1 MDRRI
6 LAGVVIAFIAGATGY
21 FTHDAI
27 SDAGTPGET
36 IAAPPANSV
45 RVLYSLAARRNDREV
60 IALIDAAKQ
69 HIYFAMYE
77 FTLRDIADALVA
89 AKKRGVDVEGVV
101 DSEESAKSYGRPIVS
116 ELLAAGIPV
125 KTEKHKDGSGIMHIK
140 ALASENAYALGS
152 YNWTASA
159 TSENDEL
166 LEIGTAPQLVS
177 TYNTILKKLI
187 DEYPNANPD
196 AQEAGPAGEFDMSEA
211 SEHVGQTARVRGTLV
226 NAHRSNNGTIFLDF
240 CRQYRNC
247 PFSAVIF
254 ADDAPKF
261 GDFSKFVGKEITVSG
276 KISSYQSR
284 AEIIVRTPEQI
295 NQSRTDE

>member
-6 LAGVVIAFIAGATGY
+6 LTGVAIAFVAGAAGY

-27 SDAGTPGET
+27 SDAGIPGET
-36 IAAPPANSV
+36 MAAPPANSV
-45 RVLYSLAARRNDREV
+45 RVLYSLTARRNDREV

-69 HIYFAMYE
+69 HVWFAMYE

-101 DSEESAKSYGRPIVS
+101 DSGESAKSYGRPIIS

-125 KTEKHKDGSGIMHIK
+125 KTEKHKDGNGIMHIK

-166 LEIGTAPQLVS
+166 LEIGTAPQLVA
-177 TYNTILKKLI
+177 TYNAILKKLI
-187 DEYPNANPD
+187 DEYPGADPG

-226 NAHRSNNGTIFLDF
+226 NAHRSNSGTIFLDF

>member
-1 MDRRI
+1 MARRI
-6 LAGVVIAFIAGATGY
+6 LAGFGIALIAGAAGY
-21 FTHDAI
+21 FIHDGV
-27 SDAGTPGET
+27 SGAGIPGAT
-36 IAAPPANSV
+36 MAAPPANSV
-45 RVLYSLAARRNDREV
+45 RVLYSLTAKRNDREV
-60 IALIDAAKQ
+60 IALIEAAQQ
-69 HIYFAMYE
+69 HVYFAMYE

-89 AKKRGVDVEGVV
+89 AKKRGVEVEGVV

-125 KTEKHKDGSGIMHIK
+125 KTEKHTDGSGIMHIK
-140 ALASENAYALGS
+140 ALATESAYALGS

-166 LEIGTAPQLVS
+166 LEIGTAPQLVA
-177 TYNTILKKLI
+177 TYNGILKKLI
-187 DEYPNANPD
+187 DDYPTANPG
-196 AQEAGPAGEFDMSEA
+196 AQQAGPAGEFDMSEA

-226 NAHRSNNGTIFLDF
+226 NAHRSNSGTIFLDF

-254 ADDAPKF
+254 ADDAAKF

-284 AEIIVRTPEQI
+284 TEIIVRTPEQI
-295 NQSRTDE
+295 SQSRTDE